1 MAIILGHDLK
11 PHCKGTPKSE
21 VLQLGSMRFTMWHE
35 DVDVNL
41 VYQFNGILAVRVVF
55 VINRFKQRIAHPIQI
70 LLREEGVPAKYR
82 LGDFLICIVL
92 YTHKKIGMI
101 SVKNNALYRRDMDCE
116 VKYWEYE

>member
-1 MAIILGHDLK
+1 
-11 PHCKGTPKSE
+11 
-21 VLQLGSMRFTMWHE
+21 MRFTMRHE